1 VGKQKDEPEEDAML
15 RMRTIAVLAML
26 ALGACTEN
34 DTHITQRVQDRLAVE
49 GVAPEQ
55 VHVSTLRRVVVLEG
69 VVNDNAELNRAEMAA
84 RQVPGIMG
92 IDNRLVVKNPVNT
105 TGATPEEKRAP

>member
-1 VGKQKDEPEEDAML
+1 ML
-15 RMRTIAVLAML
+15 HRRTIARTIALAATL

-34 DTHITQRVQDRLAVE
+34 DTQITQRVQDRLATE
-49 GVAPEQ
+49 GVAPDQ

-69 VVNDNAELNRAEMAA
+69 VVNDTAELNRAELAA

-105 TGATPEEKRAP
+105 TGGKPEDERAP